1 MSLNFNNLLQRE
13 YLFGYF
19 SRNKKIFTISL
30 LVFFLFAA
38 MGTIFFTLDDVMGET
53 EIDQRINT
61 LKVEDNLFFEEEYD
75 KVYYDE
81 PYPNEPYELEYEED
95 YFNQDSDV
103 IVENNEDIASNL
115 FEDYS
120 FKGFVDLFL
129 YNFSIDFA
137 CIIGGLFLSIPS
149 LLITFTN
156 ACQIGVLF
164 SEVNFIILLFGVI
177 PHGIFEIPS
186 SVFAFSG
193 ALMLTSFELKILK
206 GILSSKTTV
215 NDELNKSI
223 YLVKDAIISVGIVFV
238 LLTLAAFIETFITPL
253 LLWLI
258 I

>member
-1 MSLNFNNLLQRE
+1 MSLNFSNLLERD
-13 YLFGYF
+13 YLLGYF
-19 SRNKKIFTISL
+19 GRNKKIFTISI
-30 LVFFLFAA
+30 LVFLLFTA
-38 MGTIFFTLDDVMGET
+38 MGTVFFTLEDILGET
-53 EIDQRINT
+53 EIDQRINI
-61 LKVEDNLFFEEEYD
+61 LKLDENVFFEEDYD

-81 PYPNEPYELEYEED
+81 AYPNEFYELNNEED
-95 YFNQDSDV
+95 YFNQDPEV
-103 IVENNEDIASNL
+103 PVENTEDIASNL

-120 FKGFVDLFL
+120 FEGFVDLFQ
-129 YNFSIDFA
+129 YNFSIDFG

-149 LLITFTN
+149 LIITFIN

-164 SEVNFIILLFGVI
+164 SEVNFIIILFGVI

-193 ALMLTSFELKILK
+193 ALMLTSFELKIVK

-215 NDELNKSI
+215 NEELNNSI
-223 YLVKDAIISVGIVFV
+223 YLVKDAIISSGIVFV
-238 LLTLAAFIETFITPL
+238 LLTIAAFIETFITPV